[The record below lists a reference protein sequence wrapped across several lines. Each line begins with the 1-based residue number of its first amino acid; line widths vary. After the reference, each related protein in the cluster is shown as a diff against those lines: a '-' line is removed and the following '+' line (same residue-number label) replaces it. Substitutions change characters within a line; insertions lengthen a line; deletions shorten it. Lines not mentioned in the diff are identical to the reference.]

1 MWDKGSAID
10 AKKPF
15 PAVLKYG
22 IVAFAAVIVIA
33 VALIIYFSVQKGYVA
48 TVDGEKIGVGEFN
61 YYLSYQKDT
70 MLKAAQAAD
79 ASTTEEAFW
88 KTNIGGKNALE
99 VAKEKTLDSL
109 QEIKIQLVK
118 AKASGTKLGT
128 TETKYIDTQI
138 DSIVKQYGSEIKANT
153 ALKAEGLT
161 LDDFRKMY
169 ENIILMQKYRD
180 AEYGKLKVEAADVQ
194 TYYEKNPDWYK
205 ESSLRTNGEEAVWAR
220 HILIKVATDAT
231 DEVKAT
237 ALKKA
242 QDVLAKAKAGE
253 DFVTL
258 VKANSED
265 TGSTEN
271 GGEYLFGKSASFIT
285 EFKDAAF
292 KLKAG
297 EISELVKTEYGYHII
312 KVEEKYTEGEV
323 ASLKC
328 AQEYNEYGATFI
340 KAKLYKQK
348 LDGWKKEAVYEGE
361 EKRIRI

>member
-1 MWDKGSAID
+1 MNVTGKYNCNSRYCPHDCYILKRMMRSSQSAITD
-10 AKKPF
+10 
-15 PAVLKYG
+15 Y
-22 IVAFAAVIVIA
+22 
-33 VALIIYFSVQKGYVA
+33 
-48 TVDGEKIGVGEFN
+48 
-61 YYLSYQKDT
+61 
-70 MLKAAQAAD
+70 
-79 ASTTEEAFW
+79 
-88 KTNIGGKNALE
+88 
-99 VAKEKTLDSL
+99 
-109 QEIKIQLVK
+109 
-118 AKASGTKLGT
+118 
-128 TETKYIDTQI
+128 
-138 DSIVKQYGSEIKANT
+138 
-153 ALKAEGLT
+153 
-161 LDDFRKMY
+161 
-169 ENIILMQKYRD
+169 
-180 AEYGKLKVEAADVQ
+180 
-194 TYYEKNPDWYK
+194 PDWYK

-348 LDGWKKEAVYEGE
+348 LDGWKKEAVYEV
-361 EKRIRI
+361 KKNASVYNSIKS